1 MKLLV
6 TGAGGFLGRHVVAAA
21 TKAGH
26 EVRAVVRPKSPASA
40 AWAEDPAIEV
50 FRADL
55 RTRAGLGGI
64 CDGIDCVVHLAA
76 AKSGDFYDQFAGTV
90 IATENLLGEMVEAE
104 VGQIVLT
111 SSFAVYEYLRR
122 PARSEISEESP
133 LAVDPEARDEY
144 CRTKLL
150 QEQLVRKAAEEWGWS
165 HMILRPGVIY
175 GRDNLWNGRV
185 GFPINSRWW
194 VCTAPFSTVPLTYVE
209 NCADAIVK
217 AAERTADNVA
227 QVVNVVDDDLPN
239 HWIYL
244 RRFASLQPVRPG
256 VIPLPWIVL
265 RVLAGTASFVNR
277 LALRNSGKLPGLLV
291 PARVHARCKPM
302 RYPTKYVRHVIAFR
316 MSCGWEVVGRKAD
329 GTSSTS

>member
-1 MKLLV
+1 LKLLV
-6 TGAGGFLGRHVVAAA
+6 TGAGGFLGRDVVAAA

-26 EVRAVVRPKSPASA
+26 EVRAVVRPKSPVPA
-40 AWAEDPAIEV
+40 AWEDNPAIEV

-64 CDGIDCVVHLAA
+64 CDGIECVVHLAA

-122 PARSEISEESP
+122 PARSEISEDSP
-133 LAVDPEARDEY
+133 LAVDPECRDEY
-144 CRTKLL
+144 CRTKLI
-150 QEQLVRKAAEEWGWS
+150 QEQLVRKAADERGWS
-165 HMILRPGVIY
+165 HIILRPGVIY

-209 NCADAIVK
+209 NCAGAIIN
-217 AAERTADNVA
+217 AAARTEEHVA
-227 QVVNVVDDDLPN
+227 QVVNVVDADPPS
-239 HWIYL
+239 HWAYL
-244 RRFASLQPVRPG
+244 RRFALLQPTRPRL
-256 VIPLPWIVL
+256 IPLPWVVMRL
-265 RVLAGTASFVNR
+265 LAGTASIVNG
-277 LALRNSGKLPGLLV
+277 LAFRNKAKLPGLLV
-291 PARVHARCKPM
+291 PGRVHARCKPM
-302 RYPTKYVRHVIAFR
+302 GYKIGLSLDLGGCVSERGWQEALDIAAR
-316 MSCGWEVVGRKAD
+316 D
-329 GTSSTS
+329 P